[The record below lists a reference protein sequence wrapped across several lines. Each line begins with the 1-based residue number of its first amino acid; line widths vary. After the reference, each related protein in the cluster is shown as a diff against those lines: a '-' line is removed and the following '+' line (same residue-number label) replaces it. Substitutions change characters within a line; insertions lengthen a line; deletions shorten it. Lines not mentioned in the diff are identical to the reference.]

1 MTVITVLLA
10 GVLAQTSNLFAN
22 AIPQQ
27 VPIGIDESDGDGE
40 TDDDNV
46 TAEGQNGDGDGEFDD
61 DNVEASDGDGET
73 DDDNVEESDGDGE
86 TDDD

>member
-46 TAEGQNGDGDGEFDD
+46 
-61 DNVEASDGDGET
+61 
-73 DDDNVEESDGDGE
+73 EESDGDGE
-86 TDDD
+86 TDDN